1 MAKYHQIKWKSKD
14 HEELT
19 KAVRNFNAKI
29 KRIEKKNPQIKNA
42 LPDKLSVKQL
52 KELINTRQ
60 DLKREINALKR
71 FTKRGAEELEVI
83 PNNDNN
89 LLITKWQRKEIN
101 RRIGIINRRRE
112 KRLNELENIEMTSRG
127 DKLGYTK
134 GDIGMGKITKNALK
148 PMQGLT
154 KSMDRRDLQKKWK
167 VVMNESQSDFFSK
180 RDFRVKETFINTL
193 LRNYNEEDIKD
204 VIDYIRKIDIKEF
217 LEKFESEGGA
227 FDPAYP
233 PDEEQYKSYV
243 MALKAAWIP
252 KR

>member
-1 MAKYHQIKWKSKD
+1 MAKYHQIKWQSKD
-14 HEELT
+14 NEELT

-42 LPDKLSVKQL
+42 LPEKIQIKQL

-83 PNNDNN
+83 PNNDDN

-101 RRIGIINRRRE
+101 RRIGIINRRRQ
-112 KRLNELENIEMTSRG
+112 KRLDELEKIEMTSRG
-127 DKLGYTK
+127 EKLGYSK
-134 GDIGMGKITKNALK
+134 SDIGMGKVTKNMLR

-154 KSMDRRDLQKKWK
+154 KSMTRTDLKKKWK
-167 VVMNESQSDFFSK
+167 VVLNESQSDFFTK
-180 RDFRVKETFINTL
+180 RDLRVKETYINTL

-204 VIDYIRKIDIKEF
+204 VLDYIRKMDIKDF
-217 LEKFESEGGA
+217 LETFEAEGGA

-233 PDEEQYKSYV
+233 PDEEQYKHYV
-243 MALKAAWIP
+243 TALKATWIP
-252 KR
+252 NR